1 MNKNNNNEFLYCR
14 VLAKRQSSF
23 PEGDLL
29 SALMSQMEPQLE
41 VKDGGEL
48 STYQMALIKSD
59 VIGFSEMMGD
69 LIPEKDKGKY
79 SMIRL
84 KGDQASYGINV
95 PFDMLKEIM
104 EDYYAKK

>member
-23 PEGDLL
+23 PEGGLL
-29 SALMSQMEPQLE
+29 GALMSEMEPQVE

-84 KGDQASYGINV
+84 KGDQTYGINV